1 MVENA
6 AIDGVPPTS
15 TPARFERHCERIR
28 RLRQTVPA
36 TECTDIHVLVQRQH
50 IFLTTEL
57 AFPTI
62 GKPQKSEWAGR
73 MNRMILHQLVQ
84 LLEGLFGV
92 ISMNESRTDHHG
104 SGNSAQEGF
113 AC

>member
-1 MVENA
+1 MIENA
-6 AIDGVPPTS
+6 AIDWVPPTS

-28 RLRQTVPA
+28 RFGQTVPA
-36 TECTDIHVLVQRQH
+36 RKCTDIHVLVQRQH
-50 IFLTTEL
+50 IFLAAEFAL
-57 AFPTI
+57 ASI
-62 GKPQKSEWAGR
+62 GKSEEPKWTGR
-73 MNRMILHQLVQ
+73 VNRMILHQLVQ